1 MNTHSP
7 VSGGSSPDVARSGAA
22 PFRKTSWER
31 PVTGP
36 DLGTNRTTHDID
48 LWWGLVDRV
57 IEVARSNGWSMGE
70 VARRIGMPSGTF
82 STWYSGKYSGRLD
95 NQNLAVGKWLDA
107 IEEQADICSQIPVS
121 PGFMK
126 MQMSQEIIETLSWAQ
141 MTSDLVMI
149 TQGAGTGKTEAC
161 RHYCATRPHAYLAT
175 VSPQT
180 KTVHGMLV
188 ELAAELDVMEHNPAK
203 LTRAIGRK
211 LQRIGNGS
219 LLIVDE
225 AQNLVDD
232 AINQLRHF
240 VDVHKCGVALVGNNE
255 VYGRFTKKND
265 GPSYAQLKSRLG
277 KRLKREKPRVSD
289 LRTFISGWNVSDPDC
304 IKLLIGIGMKGGA
317 LRQIDKTMKLA
328 TMIAMGNGET
338 LKVGHIQAAW
348 KNRDVEDVT

>member
-1 MNTHSP
+1 MTAQTA
-7 VSGGSSPDVARSGAA
+7 VSGENPHAGAT
-22 PFRKTSWER
+22 PFRKTTWER

-36 DLGTNRTTHDID
+36 QTGPNRTQHDID
-48 LWWGLVDRV
+48 IWWGLVDRI
-57 IEVARSNGWSMGE
+57 IEVARANSWSMGE
-70 VARRIGMPSGTF
+70 VARRVGMPGGTF
-82 STWYSGKYSGRLD
+82 SVWYSGKYSGRLE
-95 NQNLAVGKWLDA
+95 NQNTLVSKWLDA
-107 IEEQADICSQIPVS
+107 IEEQSDICSLIPAS
-121 PGFMK
+121 PGFIK
-126 MQMSQEIIETLSWAQ
+126 MQMAQEIIETLSWAQ

-149 TQGAGTGKTEAC
+149 TQGAGTGKTVAC
-161 RHYCATRPHAYLAT
+161 RHYCTTRPHAYLAT

-277 KRLKREKPRVSD
+277 KRLKREKPRVAD
-289 LRTFISGWNVSDPDC
+289 LRTFIQGWNVTDPDC

-317 LRQIDKTMKLA
+317 MRQIDKTMKLA
-328 TMIAMGNGET
+328 TMIAMGSGEDLT
-338 LKVGHIQAAW
+338 VDHIQAAW